1 MKFHHIFAALLL
13 SCAMA
18 AGAAHAADDA
28 SNFLLTPTLLNKMKA
43 VEAEVKKQK
52 GDKEDDEDDE
62 ALNPKTVTDFARA
75 LEKDKFAKAAM
86 AKHGVSSREMASAT
100 FAVLHA
106 GMYVMFEQSMDK
118 KKAAQLLASYT
129 KEQQANVALV
139 RSMNAKK

>member
-1 MKFHHIFAALLL
+1 MKLQHIFAAVLL
-13 SCAMA
+13 SLSMA

-28 SNFLLTPTLLNKMKA
+28 ANFLLTPALLNKMKA
-43 VEAEVKKQK
+43 MEAEVKKQK
-52 GDKEDDEDDE
+52 GGKEDDDDD
-62 ALNPKTVTDFARA
+62 APNPKTVAELARFF
-75 LEKDKFAKAAM
+75 EQDKFARSAM

-100 FAVLHA
+100 FAMLHA

-118 KKAAQLLASYT
+118 KKAAQLLAGYT

>member
-1 MKFHHIFAALLL
+1 MKLHHLFAALLL
-13 SCAMA
+13 A
-18 AGAAHAADDA
+18 ASVAATPAHAADDA
-28 SNFLLTPTLLNKMKA
+28 SNFLLTPALMNKMKA
-43 VEAEVKKQK
+43 IEADVKKQK
-52 GDKEDDEDDE
+52 GDKEDDEDEE
-62 ALNPKTVTDFARA
+62 ALNPKTVADFARA

-100 FAVLHA
+100 FAMLHA
-106 GMYVMFEQSMDK
+106 GMFVMFEQSMDK